1 MGFFPFL
8 PPNYG
13 IMVLLTVPNWG
24 VDSVHGGIVNDWGWY
39 TGDGSLK
46 SFETP
51 SLGPVE
57 SHVFP

>member
-1 MGFFPFL
+1 
-8 PPNYG
+8 
-13 IMVLLTVPNWG
+13 MVLLTVPNWG

-51 SLGPVE
+51 SLLPVE